1 MGCWY
6 IMTDYLYYEMCLST
20 NRMFVFVGW
29 PWDVSDGF
37 YIVGVG
43 EATLLMGTDSFVGQ
57 VHCKV
62 NTLSLIF
69 NVKVLFTLSE

>member
-6 IMTDYLYYEMCLST
+6 IMTEYLYYEMCLST

-37 YIVGVG
+37 YVVGVG

-62 NTLSLIF
+62 HTLSLI
-69 NVKVLFTLSE
+69 LC